1 MFYKKMMQLIVAAML
16 IGLTSCTT
24 RLVDYTV
31 ISSKNVSLDINKSMG
46 MQVEGKKGYIFG
58 FGLNLKDALDRAL
71 ESAGPG
77 YDLLVDGVVTYTSY
91 PFVSVV
97 KVTGTAIDT
106 NKMMGMMGEEEF
118 NRWVQGQDVFKVS
131 EEVQGE

>member
-1 MFYKKMMQLIVAAML
+1 
-16 IGLTSCTT
+16 
-24 RLVDYTV
+24 
-31 ISSKNVSLDINKSMG
+31 MG

-58 FGLNLKDALDRAL
+58 FGFNLKDALDRAL